1 MRVHRALI
9 CAVLLTSLANV
20 TATAGTLTVEVRNVR
35 IAKGQVRIDV
45 CPQKQFLSDACPWH
59 GSAPAQVGTTS
70 VTVTDIPAG
79 RYAVQAYLDENNNSK
94 VDQALFGI
102 PKEGI
107 GFSNN
112 VRIGLSAPKFRDAA
126 FDFDGTSAT
135 LHVKLRYFLGHAG
148 PEQ

>member
-1 MRVHRALI
+1 MGLHRALV

-20 TATAGTLTVEVRNVR
+20 TAIAGTLTVEVHNVR

-45 CPQKQFLSDACPWH
+45 CPQKQFLGDACPWH
-59 GSAPAQVGTTS
+59 GSAPAHVGTTS
-70 VTVTDIPAG
+70 VTVTDVPAG
-79 RYAVQAYLDENNNSK
+79 RYAVQAYLDENNNST

-107 GFSNN
+107 GFSNDA
-112 VRIGLSAPKFRDAA
+112 RIGLSAPEFKDAA

-135 LHVKLRYFLGHAG
+135 MHVKLRYFLGRSG